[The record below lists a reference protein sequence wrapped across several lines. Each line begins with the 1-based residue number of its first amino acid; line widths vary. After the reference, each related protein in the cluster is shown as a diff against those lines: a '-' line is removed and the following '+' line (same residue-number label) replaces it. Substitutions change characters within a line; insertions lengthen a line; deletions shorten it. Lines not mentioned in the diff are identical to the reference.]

1 MIVADTNI
9 LSTFARIGRLDL
21 LFAVAETEIFYLP
34 PAVAR
39 EINVGLQKGLVFLRP
54 IVDGLTGGTEF
65 DALDLTAEEKS
76 LADAMPASL
85 NAGERECIAV
95 CVKRSEAKL
104 LTNDKRARNYC
115 QANHL
120 PCLDLKLILRQL
132 WKANHCAKGEV
143 RTLIEE
149 IEKGEPRMVIKGKNE
164 IFR

>member
-9 LSTFARIGRLDL
+9 LSTFARIGRLEL
-21 LFAVAETEIFYLP
+21 LFAVAETELLHLP
-34 PAVAR
+34 PAVIK
-39 EINVGLQKGLVFLRP
+39 EIEVGLRRGQDFLQP
-54 IVDGLTGGTEF
+54 IVDGLTGGGGF

-76 LADAMPASL
+76 LDDALPASL

-95 CVKRSEAKL
+95 CVKRGGAKL

-120 PCLDLKLILRQL
+120 PCLDLKLILRRL
-132 WKANHCAKGEV
+132 WQANHYTKEEV
-143 RTLIEE
+143 RALIEE
-149 IEKGEPRMVIKGKNE
+149 IESSEPGMVIKGKDE